1 MPCVSATSH
10 FAIDIPDTV
19 LAQARRGEEAAF
31 EHIYRRFE
39 RPAYT
44 LALRLC
50 GDRDEAQDVFQ
61 NAMLKLFD
69 KIGEFRGE
77 CPFWAWL
84 RRIVVNEALMR
95 LRRRG
100 RLRFD
105 EEVPEPEPEPG
116 DRLLPPAA
124 ADAALLTRALAR
136 LPETTRSVLW
146 LYHGEGYSHPE
157 IAEMMGRTVSFSKSQ
172 LARGLRRLRAELG
185 LPQEIEHHA

>member
-10 FAIDIPDTV
+10 FAIEIPDTV

-157 IAEMMGRTVSFSKSQ
+157 IAEMMGRSVSFSKSQ